1 MKKIIAID
9 GHAATGKSTQAKKIA
24 KYLGYKYI
32 DSGAMYRAVTHYC
45 LINGWINKLINLNSI
60 LENRKNIDIQFKTL
74 NNFQITTLNGND
86 VEGYIRKMDVAKNVS
101 KIAAIPEIRSFLVEK
116 QRQIGL
122 KNNVVMDGR
131 DIGTVVFPETENKFF
146 LTASIEVRAERRHEE
161 LKLNNESID
170 FSTVLENVKSRD
182 LDDTSRLTSPLE
194 PAEDAIIV
202 DTSNYSVNEVFDKLI
217 SLIKG

>member
-60 LENRKNIDIQFKTL
+60 LENLKNIDIQFKTL

>member
-60 LENRKNIDIQFKTL
+60 LENLKNIDIQFKTL

-86 VEGYIRKMDVAKNVS
+86 VEGYIRKMDVAKNVI

>member
-9 GHAATGKSTQAKKIA
+9 GCAATGKSTQAKKIA

-45 LINGWINKLINLNSI
+45 LINGWINELINLNSI
-60 LENRKNIDIQFKTL
+60 LENLKNIDIQFKTL
-74 NNFQITTLNGND
+74 NNSQITTLNGND
-86 VEGYIRKMDVAKNVS
+86 VEDFIRKMDVADNVS
-101 KIAAIPEIRSFLVEK
+101 KIAAIPEIRSFLVAK

-122 KNNVVMDGR
+122 KNNIVMDGR
-131 DIGTVVFPETENKFF
+131 DIGTVVFPDAEIKFF
-146 LTASIEVRAERRHEE
+146 LTASLEVRAKRRYEE

-170 FSTVLENVKSRD
+170 FSTVLKNVRSRD
-182 LDDTSRLTSPLE
+182 FDDTSRLTSPLE
-194 PAEDAIIV
+194 PAQDAIIV
-202 DTSNYSVNEVFDKLI
+202 DTSNSSTNEVFDKLI

>member
-60 LENRKNIDIQFKTL
+60 LENLKNIDIQFKTL

-86 VEGYIRKMDVAKNVS
+86 VEGYIRKRDVAKNVS
-101 KIAAIPEIRSFLVEK
+101 KIATIPEIRSFLVEK